1 MPDITGMNPTEFREL
16 LHTLVNEELFKSR
29 ERLAALLAKESPQ
42 EALEAEFF
50 HFHGDYIDFAY
61 WLEDY
66 EEDPLEGLTPD
77 TPLAKKLK
85 RQREYILTN
94 RKTTRKERNFRRMGI
109 YLNSDPM
116 PEKKIAELPPDKY
129 RRLLR
134 SLVAEEL
141 FPVRERLVALLK
153 QNPTDQELDLAF
165 RELYVAYEL
174 LEVAFEDYHYDP
186 DEGLELRPEFV
197 EELDQ
202 RIADHEAGTAETI
215 SLEEVAKE
223 FGVKIKHLSDT
234 HEQQCHGTARR
245 VHPPN
250 TQMTTV

>member
-1 MPDITGMNPTEFREL
+1 MPNITEMNPTEFREL

-29 ERLAALLAKESPQ
+29 ERLAVLLAKDSSQ

-50 HFHGDYIDFAY
+50 HFQGDYVDFAY
-61 WLEDY
+61 WLEAY

-85 RQREYILTN
+85 RQREYVLAN
-94 RKTTRKERNFRRMGI
+94 RKTTLKERNFRRMGL

-116 PEKKIAELPPDKY
+116 PEKKIAELPPDEY
-129 RRLLR
+129 RNLLR

-153 QNPTDQELDLAF
+153 QNPTDQELDIAF

-174 LEVAFEDYHYDP
+174 LEVAFDDYHYDP
-186 DEGLELRPEFV
+186 DEGLELRPEFA
-197 EELDQ
+197 EELDR
-202 RIADHEAGTAETI
+202 RIADHENGTAEMIT
-215 SLEEVAKE
+215 LEEVAKE
-223 FGVKIKHLSDT
+223 FGVKLKCT
-234 HEQQCHGTARR
+234 R
-245 VHPPN
+245 
-250 TQMTTV
+250 